1 MIAKPLGAAFARPP
15 LPSTSGCDWMPT
27 GSEGSANMPQI
38 LGLLVGLAAF
48 AGWCQHLYTCF
59 NEKLWGFLI
68 AGALFF
74 PIAIIHGWG
83 IWLGWW
89 H

>member
-1 MIAKPLGAAFARPP
+1 MGQLFGLA
-15 LPSTSGCDWMPT
+15 M
-27 GSEGSANMPQI
+27 
-38 LGLLVGLAAF
+38 GLLAF

-68 AGALFF
+68 AGAIFF

>member
-1 MIAKPLGAAFARPP
+1 MSENSGGTAA
-15 LPSTSGCDWMPT
+15 C
-27 GSEGSANMPQI
+27 
-38 LGLLVGLAAF
+38 LGLLLYGGFALLSL

-59 NEKLWGFLI
+59 NEDRWGFLI
-68 AGALFF
+68 AGAIFF
-74 PIAIIHGWG
+74 PIAVIHGWG

>member
-1 MIAKPLGAAFARPP
+1 MPQLLGA
-15 LPSTSGCDWMPT
+15 
-27 GSEGSANMPQI
+27 I
-38 LGLLVGLAAF
+38 VGLAAF